1 MKKKILMRL
10 RPHPS
15 SRDVNLSDRGV
26 PKARRDTL
34 KKRRHRHAGAFEA
47 RDSARHGSDEQMFGA
62 N

>member
-1 MKKKILMRL
+1 
-10 RPHPS
+10 
-15 SRDVNLSDRGV
+15 V